1 MKVKAEKNIC
11 AENSGSNSGTI
22 VGVNN
27 GVINYSLPQ
36 QPTPSLLYP
45 VIKAMAEIDD
55 KKLNNSI
62 NARCPFKPEDKLN
75 HNEVIKY
82 RELFTIMLCIIQ
94 CVQKLSTKLMM

>member
-55 KKLNNSI
+55 KNL
-62 NARCPFKPEDKLN
+62 
-75 HNEVIKY
+75 
-82 RELFTIMLCIIQ
+82 II
-94 CVQKLSTKLMM
+94 VLILVVRSNQKIS